1 MGTEDFDISQF
12 IEPFIET
19 AKERLIKLEAG
30 FLKLEKGEG
39 DKSLLKE
46 LLREA
51 HTLKGEARML
61 GFNEISETAH
71 KLEDFLVEI
80 RDKRK
85 EPISVID
92 NLFEKLEEL
101 RHLVEKIEK
110 KDEKKGEEPPQAESI
125 RIKVELLEKVAN
137 LSLETV
143 LNFKQIEKN
152 NFYLRRLLKNSL
164 EIKEEWEELKSAIKT
179 LGVKLNEPEKIGN
192 FQQTLYEFFEHLR
205 EIWSKY
211 ETILANQAFISEELL
226 MQSLSSRMLPL
237 STIFDLYPGKMRNM
251 AKELGKKI
259 NFEVKGG
266 EIELD
271 KAIIEEINEPL
282 VHILRNAL
290 DHGIE
295 EPHIRKRKGK
305 PEEGTISLK
314 AMQEEGKVIIEIED
328 DGGGLNLDKI
338 KKEALNKGIILE
350 EDIKEVAGEVPPA
363 ILKVISHSGF
373 STKEGI
379 TSISGRG
386 VGLDVVKNTVEN
398 LNGTLRIFS
407 YPNKGTKFVLEL
419 PLTIALLPAIL
430 IKVDKQLFALPT
442 QWIESVL
449 EVSANEIKQLKNQ
462 KLIEINNQPV
472 SLLDLNQVMGFSSVE
487 MTGKKSQV
495 VIINHNQQLCAFVV
509 KEILDQRD
517 IIVKPLN
524 KYLETRLVIGASI
537 LEDGNV
543 VFILNTPE
551 LLKSIS
557 SYTISLPEAKLGP
570 RKSKIKVLAV
580 DDALITRTLLK
591 NILLSAGY
599 EVVTAING
607 LDALQKLGQS
617 KFDIIVT
624 DVEMPRMDGLQFTA
638 QVKKHEQFKN
648 IPVIIVSSHETEEEK
663 IRGLEAGA
671 DAYLPKSTFSQQI
684 LIETIERLVE

>member
-1 MGTEDFDISQF
+1 MGIEDFDVSQF

-19 AKERLIKLEAG
+19 AKERLLKLEEG
-30 FLKLEKGEG
+30 FLKLEKDEA
-39 DKSLLKE
+39 DKSLLGE

-61 GFNEISETAH
+61 GLNEISNTAH
-71 KLEDFLVEI
+71 HLEDFLVEI

-85 EPISVID
+85 EPASVVD
-92 NLFEKLEEL
+92 DLFEKLEEL
-101 RHLVEKIEK
+101 KQLINKIGKEEKGKGIE
-110 KDEKKGEEPPQAESI
+110 ETSPRETI
-125 RIKVELLEKVAN
+125 RIKVGLLEKVAN

-152 NFYLRRLLKNSL
+152 NFYLRRLLKNSS
-164 EIKEEWEELKSAIKT
+164 EIKEEWEDIKRT
-179 LGVKLNEPEKIGN
+179 IKATEIEVSEKISY
-192 FQQTLYEFFEHLR
+192 FQQILYELFDYLR
-205 EIWSKY
+205 EIWNKY
-211 ETILANQAFISEELL
+211 EIILATQALISEELL

-251 AKELGKKI
+251 AKEIGKKI

-271 KAIIEEINEPL
+271 KAIIEEINDPL
-282 VHILRNAL
+282 IHILRNAL

-295 EPHIRKRKGK
+295 DPLVRQRKGK
-305 PEEGTISLK
+305 PEEGTISLR
-314 AMQEEGKVIIEIED
+314 ATQREGKVIIEVED
-328 DGGGLNLDKI
+328 DGEGLNLDKI
-338 KKEALNKGIILE
+338 KKEALKKGIILD
-350 EDIKEVAGEVPPA
+350 EDIKEIAGEVPPA
-363 ILKVISHSGF
+363 ILETISHSGF
-373 STKEGI
+373 STKGSI

-386 VGLDVVKNTVEN
+386 VGLDAVKNTVEN

-407 YPNKGTKFVLEL
+407 YPDKGTKFVLEL

-430 IKVDKQLFALPT
+430 VKASNQIFALPT
-442 QWIESVL
+442 QWIEAVL
-449 EVSANEIKQLKNQ
+449 EVKTDDIKQLKNQ

-472 SLLDLNQVMGFSSVE
+472 SLFDLNQAVGFSPLKISE
-487 MTGKKSQV
+487 AKSQV
-495 VIINHNQQLCAFVV
+495 VVIKHNHQLCAFAVE
-509 KEILDQRD
+509 EIIDQRE
-517 IIVKPLN
+517 IIVKPLS
-524 KYLETRLVIGASI
+524 KYLDTRLAIGASI
-537 LEDGNV
+537 LENGGIV
-543 VFILNTPE
+543 LILNTSE
-551 LLKSIS
+551 LLKSTPA
-557 SYTISLPEAKLGP
+557 YTTSFLETKMPA
-570 RKSKIKVLAV
+570 RKGKIKVLAV

-599 EVVTAING
+599 EVTTAING
-607 LDALQKLGQS
+607 LDALQKLAQS

-624 DVEMPRMDGLQFTA
+624 DVEMPRMDGLQLTA

-663 IRGLEAGA
+663 MRGLEAGA
-671 DAYLPKSTFSQQI
+671 DAYLPKSTFSQQM